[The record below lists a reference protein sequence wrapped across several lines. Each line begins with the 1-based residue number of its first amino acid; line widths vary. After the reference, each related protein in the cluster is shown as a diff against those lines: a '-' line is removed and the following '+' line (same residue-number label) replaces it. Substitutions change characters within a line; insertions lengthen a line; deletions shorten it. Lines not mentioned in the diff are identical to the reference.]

1 MDWIGVNGTR
11 LDWTG
16 VNGIGLDWIRV
27 NGTRL
32 DWNRL
37 ELTGLDWIGMDWIR
51 VNGTRLDWI
60 GLDWNGLELMRLD
73 WVVVPTFA
81 VKSVAIAVA
90 MFTAPEGH
98 ADVGIGGVIVH
109 RQLAGLR
116 PSVKRLLQN
125 SPAQHAPPHCL
136 SHTHCV
142 C

>member
-1 MDWIGVNGTR
+1 MG
-11 LDWTG
+11 
-16 VNGIGLDWIRV
+16 
-27 NGTRL
+27 
-32 DWNRL
+32 
-37 ELTGLDWIGMDWIR
+37 
-51 VNGTRLDWI
+51 LDWI

-136 SHTHCV
+136 SVHTVSVSSHSTYPHTVCQFTHCLSIHTV
-142 C
+142 SVNSHSTYPPTVSVIFTQCLSIHTAWL